1 MLKKLLIETR
11 PGYYASAGL
20 FLPPGKIDKPVPAV
34 LFPSGHSTLTW
45 REPAN
50 QLIATNLVKRGIAVM
65 GYDPIGQGERDLI
78 ILTS

>member
-11 PGYYASAGL
+11 PGYYASTGL
-20 FLPPGKIDKPVPAV
+20 FLPPGEIDTPVPAV

-50 QLIATNLVKRGIAVM
+50 QLIAANLVKRGIAVL
-65 GYDPIGQGERDLI
+65 GYDPIGQGESHP